1 MQNPRK
7 ADVQIKKRFTVV
19 TETEDLKRSVEE
31 HDTGA
36 YEDSSNNAT
45 LFCVWILDPAGSG

>member
-19 TETEDLKRSVEE
+19 TETEDLKQSVEE

-36 YEDSSNNAT
+36 NNAT
-45 LFCVWILDPAGSG
+45 LFCEWRWDSVGSG